1 MVGLSVGTRPDCIDD
16 EKLKLLASY
25 KKDFLVW
32 VEYGLQ
38 SAHDATLKKINR
50 GHTVSCFEKAVRKTD
65 DFGINTCAHVI
76 LGLPG
81 EDQNMMLQTA
91 GFLSETPIKGVKIHL
106 MYVLKGTPL
115 ALMYQKNDFL
125 CLEKDEFV
133 EIVVQFLELLPPYI
147 IIQRLTGDPPF
158 ESELISPR
166 WALDKQGNLNLIR
179 QSLER
184 RNTWQGRLFKKYTAG
199 S

>member
-147 IIQRLTGDPPF
+147 IIHPL
-158 ESELISPR
+158 S
-166 WALDKQGNLNLIR
+166 LN
-179 QSLER
+179 
-184 RNTWQGRLFKKYTAG
+184 
-199 S
+199 